1 MTSDTAGGSR
11 GLFSDPTEG
20 EKLMAFAIMRC
31 KKLASMGSVAGALKH
46 CFRERPTPNA
56 DPSRTNQNDYLE
68 TQSTDEAMGRLRELL
83 PEKRRKDA
91 VLSVEYLMTASP
103 EWWKTATETE
113 QGHFFVRSLEWLYDK
128 FGHENVIAASIH
140 RDETSPHLTAFV
152 VPITKDKRLSAKEF
166 IGTREKLRDDQTS
179 FADLMEDLG
188 LQRGVKRSKARHT
201 TIREYYTNLNQTKAS
216 NEQKMASVR
225 QILAKGGDELE
236 ALRQQAI
243 AAEERLNQKR
253 QMLARQ
259 SAAQASQTPEAH
271 EQPSR
276 GPRR

>member
-1 MTSDTAGGSR
+1 
-11 GLFSDPTEG
+11 
-20 EKLMAFAIMRC
+20 MAFAIMRC

-46 CFRERPTPNA
+46 CFRERPTLNA
-56 DPSRTNQNDYLE
+56 DPSKTPQNDHLE
-68 TQSTDEAMGRLRELL
+68 TQTTDEAMGRLRELL

-103 EWWKTATETE
+103 EWWKTATEAE

-152 VPITKDKRLSAKEF
+152 VPMTKDRRLSAKEF
-166 IGTREKLRDDQTS
+166 IGSRAKLRDDQTS
-179 FADLMEDLG
+179 FATRMENIG
-188 LQRGVKRSKARHT
+188 LDRGVKGSRTRHT
-201 TIREYYTNLNQTKAS
+201 TIRQYYTNLEEKKAS
-216 NEQKMASVR
+216 VENQRRYVNMV
-225 QILAKGGDELE
+225 LAKGGAELDD
-236 ALRQQAI
+236 LREKAI
-243 AAEERLNQKR
+243 EWVEKQNQKT
-253 QMLARQ
+253 QTLARP
-259 SAAQASQTPEAH
+259 SPSPVSQTPEAH

>member
-1 MTSDTAGGSR
+1 
-11 GLFSDPTEG
+11 
-20 EKLMAFAIMRC
+20 MAFAIMRC

-56 DPSRTNQNDYLE
+56 DPSRTNQNDHLE
-68 TQSTDEAMGRLRELL
+68 TQTTDEAMGRLRELL

-179 FADLMEDLG
+179 FADLI
-188 LQRGVKRSKARHT
+188 RASK
-201 TIREYYTNLNQTKAS
+201 
-216 NEQKMASVR
+216 
-225 QILAKGGDELE
+225 GC
-236 ALRQQAI
+236 
-243 AAEERLNQKR
+243 
-253 QMLARQ
+253 
-259 SAAQASQTPEAH
+259 
-271 EQPSR
+271 
-276 GPRR
+276 

>member
-1 MTSDTAGGSR
+1 
-11 GLFSDPTEG
+11 
-20 EKLMAFAIMRC
+20 MAFAIMRC

-56 DPSRTNQNDYLE
+56 DPSRTNQNDHLE
-68 TQSTDEAMGRLRELL
+68 TQTTDEAMGRLRELL